1 MLENLPVYAIEA
13 MLDSLPIDL
22 TFMDADDKIVFFNR
36 CRIFKRPPECLGRDV
51 RGCHQPDSH
60 AAIDRLVADFR
71 SGARDNE
78 EHIVKKADGRQ
89 LRVRYLA
96 ARDPSGQYQGLVEM
110 VEEIN

>member
-1 MLENLPVYAIEA
+1 MLEKLTLPAIEA

-22 TFMDADDKIVFFNR
+22 TFMDADDKIRYFNR

-51 RGCHQPDSH
+51 RECHQPASH
-60 AAIDRLVADFR
+60 AAIDRMVADFR
-71 SGARDNE
+71 SGARDVE
-78 EHIVKKADGRQ
+78 EHFVERADGRR

-110 VEEIN
+110 VEEID